1 MWIRTLFFAH
11 VVFLSFFP
19 FSSFSQKSTISGF
32 VKDAETNEALIDV
45 KVYSPNLNQGAITNA
60 SGYFSLTLPNADY
73 QLVIDAFG
81 YERELVS
88 ISFRKDTV
96 INFFLKVDKV
106 LELDEIN
113 VVSKQDESF
122 GITSIGLIN
131 VSVEQLKNIPNLAG
145 EPDIVKA
152 FQLMPGVQ
160 SGSEGTSGL
169 YVRGGTPDQ
178 NLFLLDNTPLY
189 YVSHIGGF
197 VSTFDPNA
205 INSIKLYKGGFPAR
219 YNGRLSSVIDIKMKD
234 GNQKKRRGEIAV
246 GLLTTKFQIDGPLS
260 KDSSITYFFSA
271 RRFNLDLFTRLFAR
285 IDSKGESSAGYT
297 FYDLNGKLVKRFNN
311 NGKLTL
317 TLYEGRDR
325 IFVNA
330 SKKGE
335 TSSSISYKNKS
346 NVRWGN
352 FMGNL
357 NYSQSFGK
365 KLFGDIS
372 LASTNFKYTTDVN
385 GRYSNPGQQEL
396 VHTSRIKFVSQVNDI
411 ILKAQLQYEVSPS
424 YKLTGGATST
434 FHRFTPGRIQYVKQ
448 NASDTLIGDDRI
460 NAFENNL
467 FIENQLKLGDKFDLN
482 FGLNFTSFAM
492 KDTVFNSLQPRL
504 IASWEIYDNLV
515 LQGGFSRMNQNMH
528 YLTNSGTGLPSDLW
542 IPVSKKMLP
551 EVSNQYNIGFTYSLK
566 NRKFP
571 LNFILEGYY
580 KDLSNLID
588 YREGSNLFQT
598 TELEDKIVSNGTGK
612 VFGIEFLIQKKI
624 GRLTGWVGYTLSKN
638 TRQFDEVNNGEPYP
652 FIFDRTH
659 DVSLTMSY
667 KVNERVQITG
677 TWVYAT
683 GSPVTL
689 AKAQYDLVGLDYD
702 YPNNSINDNFLYFN
716 SAHVYDGK
724 NNARLPDYHKLDVGI
739 RLSKEKPR
747 GIRTWYF
754 GVYNAYN
761 RQNPFFLFYKENSQG
776 EVTLHQLTLFPII
789 PSFSYSFVF

>member
-1 MWIRTLFFAH
+1 M
-11 VVFLSFFP
+11 
-19 FSSFSQKSTISGF
+19 SGF
-32 VKDAETNEALIDV
+32 VRDAETNEVLVDA
-45 KVYSPNLNQGAITNA
+45 KVYSPNLNQGAITNT
-60 SGYFSLTLPNADY
+60 SGYFSLTLPSADY
-73 QLVIDAFG
+73 DLVIDAFG
-81 YERELVS
+81 FERQLLS
-88 ISFRKDTV
+88 ISLQSDTV

-106 LELDEIN
+106 QELDEIQ
-113 VVSKQDESF
+113 VVSNEDDSF
-122 GITSIGLIN
+122 GKTKIGLIN
-131 VSVEQLKNIPNLAG
+131 VPLEQLKSIPNLAG

-205 INSIKLYKGGFPAR
+205 INSIKLFKGGFPAR

-234 GNQKKRRGEIAV
+234 GNQKKTRGEVAV

-271 RRFNLDLFTRLFAR
+271 RRFNMDLFTRILAR

-311 NGKLTL
+311 NGKLAL

-330 SKKGE
+330 SKKAE
-335 TSSSISYKNKS
+335 TTSGISYKNKS

-352 FMGNL
+352 FMANL
-357 NYSQSFGK
+357 NYTQSFGD
-365 KLFGDIS
+365 KLFGDFA
-372 LASTNFKYTTDVN
+372 LATTNFKYTTDAN

-396 VHTSRIKFVSQVNDI
+396 VHQSRIKFVSEVNDI
-411 ILKAQLQYEVSPS
+411 ILKGQLEYEVSPS
-424 YKLTGGATST
+424 YKLIGGATST
-434 FHRFTPGRIQYVKQ
+434 FHLFTPGRVKYVKQ
-448 NASDTLIGDDRI
+448 NASDTLIGDDKI
-460 NAFENNL
+460 NAFENNV
-467 FIENQLKLGDKFDLN
+467 FIENQLKLGDKFDIN
-482 FGLNFTSFAM
+482 FGLNFTSFLM
-492 KDTVFNSLQPRL
+492 KDTTFNSFQPRL
-504 IASWEIYDNLV
+504 TASWEIYDNLV
-515 LQGGFSRMNQNMH
+515 LQGGYSRMNQNMH

-566 NRKFP
+566 KRKFP

-588 YREGSNLFQT
+588 YREGSNLFQASQ
-598 TELEDKIVSNGTGK
+598 LEDKIVSNGTGK
-612 VFGIEFLIQKKI
+612 VLGVELLIQKKI

-652 FIFDRTH
+652 FIFDRRH
-659 DVSLTMSY
+659 DVSLTLSY
-667 KVNERVQITG
+667 KVNENVQITG

-689 AKAQYDLVGLDYD
+689 AKAKYDLVGLDYD
-702 YPNNSINDNFLYFN
+702 YSYNSINDQFQYFN
-716 SAHVYDGK
+716 DAHVYDGK
-724 NNARLPDYHKLDVGI
+724 NNARLPDYHKLDVGV
-739 RLSKEKPR
+739 RLSKVKPR
-747 GIRTWYF
+747 GLRTWYF
-754 GVYNAYN
+754 GLYNAYN